1 MRHPGGGARKRTSG
15 QGGITII
22 REVIPKLQERQG
34 LRAFRLNAFN
44 ARIAI
49 HLLVEGVDLRH
60 TELSGEGKMVTV
72 SVVKGRLTGPEAES
86 IDNGVLFR
94 HQEGRQ
100 LDKLFEDRSD
110 GRLGDSRPSV
120 KDVNGFEY
128 HSGWTENPLLA
139 LAY

>member
-15 QGGITII
+15 QGAITII

-49 HLLVEGVDLRH
+49 HLLVVGVDLRH

-94 HQEGRQ
+94 HQEGSWISSLRTEAMEG
-100 LDKLFEDRSD
+100 LGIRDR
-110 GRLGDSRPSV
+110 P
-120 KDVNGFEY
+120 
-128 HSGWTENPLLA
+128 
-139 LAY
+139 